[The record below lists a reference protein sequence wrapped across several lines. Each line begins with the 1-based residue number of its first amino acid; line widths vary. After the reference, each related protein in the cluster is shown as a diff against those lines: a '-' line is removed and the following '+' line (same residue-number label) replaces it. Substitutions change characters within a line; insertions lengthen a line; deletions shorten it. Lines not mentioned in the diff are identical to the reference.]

1 MIFRRLA
8 LASAA
13 CAVACGRAAP
23 RAAGRSL
30 ISITATDYAF
40 GVPDTIAAGLTT
52 FRLVNQGKELH
63 HASLVRLGE
72 GKSAADFQAGLA
84 AAMKSHA
91 PPPSWMTFPGGP
103 NAVTL
108 GDTGVATQMLEP
120 GSYVLVCWI
129 PSLDGVPHVM
139 KGMMHPLVVTAGAA
153 PAPVAVEPATDVT
166 IKLTDYDFQLSQPL
180 TAGKHV
186 VRVENTGAQ
195 AHGIVIAALSPGKTL
210 QDFIAWEEGG
220 EKGPLPTGEWLGGV
234 TTLDTGGH
242 SQFATTFAPGSY
254 LLLCFWP
261 DAKDGKPHIMHGM
274 AKQITVS

>member
-1 MIFRRLA
+1 MNIRRLA
-8 LASAA
+8 LASLAW
-13 CAVACGRAAP
+13 AVACTRQPP
-23 RAAGRSL
+23 RADGPN
-30 ISITATDYAF
+30 IVTITTTEYAF
-40 GVPDTIAAGLTT
+40 GMPDTIPAGLTT
-52 FRLVNQGKELH
+52 FQLINQGKELH
-63 HASLVRLGE
+63 HASLVRLGD

-91 PPPSWMTFPGGP
+91 PPPSWMTFAGGP

-108 GDTGVATQMLEP
+108 GDTGVATQLLDP
-120 GSYVLVCWI
+120 GSYVFACWI

-153 PAPVAVEPATDVT
+153 PSPAAEPVADVT

-195 AHGIVIAALSPGKTL
+195 AHEIVIAALAPGKTL
-210 QDFIAWEEGG
+210 RDFIAWEAGG
-220 EKGPLPTGEWLGGV
+220 EKGPLPTGEWVGGV
-234 TTLDTGGH
+234 TTIEVGAH
-242 SQFATTFAPGSY
+242 SQFTTTFAPGRY

-274 AKQITVS
+274 AKEITVS